1 MWAKNGSRNTFWS
14 ISSFTPWCGARK
26 LADIHFTS
34 FAARGQNVALE
45 RWSFRET
52 HVEARRPKQ
61 FSSSSGLGQLFQS
74 VLSFFK
80 YGFGRDGWKPFGI
93 SFGFVVLFGGRN
105 WLRVKP
111 DMSGGSHGA
120 VALSPWDQ
128 LSWCRVPSYV
138 YHLHYSF
145 YHMVRSMDGW
155 LLLFKRTSCMWLVY
169 VTMWDGHGGLQA
181 ASKRSWNSFLGC
193 WLKLVVCETKSV
205 WRLTRAALSLWG
217 WQGLRRGSIN
227 PSRIPRLNYSD
238 LFFYHRH
245 RLYFRMAR
253 TIIGGR
259 LLYKGGLECG
269 HRWLH
274 TSCPL
279 LDTTKHGWLN
289 PFLETVLEWIYLWA
303 ARVGCVRVGLSGA
316 VLTDPC
322 LFGLWQYFEF
332 PSSTHA
338 FTGCVFLLCFVWYR
352 RQWVSTWLSQMN
364 EWYWVSTET
373 TRVWLSL
380 AICIMSTLSSAC
392 TGNST
397 DKALWFVEQEVAGDI
412 TRL

>member
-1 MWAKNGSRNTFWS
+1 
-14 ISSFTPWCGARK
+14 
-26 LADIHFTS
+26 L
-34 FAARGQNVALE
+34 
-45 RWSFRET
+45 
-52 HVEARRPKQ
+52 
-61 FSSSSGLGQLFQS
+61 
-74 VLSFFK
+74 
-80 YGFGRDGWKPFGI
+80 Y
-93 SFGFVVLFGGRN
+93 
-105 WLRVKP
+105 
-111 DMSGGSHGA
+111 
-120 VALSPWDQ
+120 
-128 LSWCRVPSYV
+128 
-138 YHLHYSF
+138 
-145 YHMVRSMDGW
+145 
-155 LLLFKRTSCMWLVY
+155 KRTSCMCLVY

-193 WLKLVVCETKSV
+193 WLKLVVCETRSV

-316 VLTDPC
+316 VLTDPY
-322 LFGLWQYFEF
+322 LFGALIIFRVPFQHSRIHRLCVSAMFCLI
-332 PSSTHA
+332 SSSMGFNMAQSNERMILGVYRNDSSVVIAGHMHHA
-338 FTGCVFLLCFVWYR
+338 NFVIGMH
-352 RQWVSTWLSQMN
+352 RQLD
-364 EWYWVSTET
+364 
-373 TRVWLSL
+373 
-380 AICIMSTLSSAC
+380 
-392 TGNST
+392 G
-397 DKALWFVEQEVAGDI
+397 
-412 TRL
+412 